1 MSTNKELP
9 DELEEAMN
17 EAVQNLLDDGEIGA
31 MIAES
36 GVSGWYAENFEYSSV
51 EEQDGGFRVEGPAVF
66 AVLSGEPDPESDK
79 PFKGDKITASVVMS
93 CRRNSDGEWEVSV
106 EEVSDCEINTPY

>member
-1 MSTNKELP
+1 MVGRTTNPFRILPNPTAERQGEQQVSTNKELP

-36 GVSGWYAENFEYSSV
+36 GV
-51 EEQDGGFRVEGPAVF
+51 
-66 AVLSGEPDPESDK
+66 
-79 PFKGDKITASVVMS
+79 
-93 CRRNSDGEWEVSV
+93 
-106 EEVSDCEINTPY
+106 